1 MSNKKIVYSKEDE
14 GSRAKKV
21 KERKTSRH
29 EEEKEKNLL
38 GVRGKKI
45 KSLRIK
51 WYLYFPYTLFYYL
64 NNWSEMIAIFFKSLY
79 PSTFII
85 YYMIEDIYFAEEL

>member
-51 WYLYFPYTLFYYL
+51 
-64 NNWSEMIAIFFKSLY
+64 
-79 PSTFII
+79 
-85 YYMIEDIYFAEEL
+85 